1 MAEKLAASLRK
12 EFGKG
17 AARRLRREGKIPA
30 VIYGHGETPV
40 HLELPGHDTFLLV
53 KDNINALLQ
62 VSYEDDSSLALVKDI
77 QRNPVSREIEHIDL
91 VIVKRDQTVEVEV
104 PVTLVGEP
112 APGTIA
118 FQELGNLTVNAPVIS
133 IPEQIEI
140 SIEGLPDGYVLRVED
155 LELED
160 GVTTDLD
167 PEQPLVMVQ
176 IPRID
181 ESDLETPGGE
191 EEGEEEAAEAG
202 DDAEG
207 EEAGEDE

>member
-1 MAEKLAASLRK
+1 MAEKLAAEVRT

-17 AARRLRREGKIPA
+17 AARRMRRDGKIPA
-30 VIYGHGETPV
+30 VIYGHGEKPV
-40 HLELPGHDTFLLV
+40 HLTLPGHDTFLLV
-53 KDNINALLQ
+53 KDNINALLE
-62 VSYEDDSSLALVKDI
+62 VTYDDDKSLALVKDL
-77 QRNPVSREIEHIDL
+77 QRNPVNREIEHIDL

-112 APGTIA
+112 EPGTIA
-118 FQELGNLTVNAPVIS
+118 FQELGNLTVNAPVIA

-140 SIEGLPDGYVLRVED
+140 SVEGLPDGYVLRVED
-155 LELED
+155 LQLDE

-181 ESDLETPGGE
+181 ESDLEVPSDDDDEVADEAAAETD
-191 EEGEEEAAEAG
+191 GEEEAG
-202 DDAEG
+202 DDE
-207 EEAGEDE
+207 